1 MSRDDWCKV
10 HTVCFIVCPSLGL
23 LKYIETKLETTCFHL
38 TQKGGPIFSG
48 KIYFTNSAYGLSTI
62 II

>member
-1 MSRDDWCKV
+1 MSRDDWFKV

-38 TQKGGPIFSG
+38 TQNFSKKQ
-48 KIYFTNSAYGLSTI
+48 KIQGRHHWGD
-62 II
+62 